1 MKDEKERDAFIK
13 TPLKYTQ
20 RVDSAPWDLKPM
32 PHCAIIGPPRSGK
45 SDLAN
50 SLQSQ
55 FGLIPIHL
63 RATLEELV
71 NIESVLGQKVKE
83 ALLSGKEI
91 SSELA
96 VDAVAYA
103 SEKAECV
110 EKGFVIV
117 DFPHTLQEAQM
128 LAEKGIN
135 PHPLFITTLPLEE
148 VVKRS
153 KPGPGF
159 DNDDRVLLKR
169 IQLKRQHHQDLNGW
183 YSNTFHNVKYLDAE
197 KSKWYIN
204 DTAKEA
210 INRIQKA
217 TYDYSI
223 ASIKNNAVDISDLCI
238 SRYDINK
245 KLSELK
251 SYCPVV
257 WKQRGEL
264 HNVTNFDHVAEYYG
278 MTYKMSSPKA
288 LQMFLDDPDNFLIGQ
303 ALPEYLPKALSSAEA
318 SEIPDQQI
326 VLQGY
331 CPVALKEKSELIKG
345 NVMVLVAYKNK
356 VYTCYDVESRGR
368 FMRKPQHY
376 SEVILTKEMLPKEP
390 HRVKHP
396 EEYENDIE
404 YLEDYLGE
412 AVYKAMLDL
421 GDNRLCYPT
430 LSLRETALKYF
441 AIYLKASNPKNTPY
455 LNAKYARMMAAFKA
469 DCKLPEII
477 FREGTRKLMLE
488 DAEGWFDWDDDFYF
502 SKVDEYDSLLENIE
516 NNDNHF
522 FKFIR

>member
-1 MKDEKERDAFIK
+1 
-13 TPLKYTQ
+13 
-20 RVDSAPWDLKPM
+20 
-32 PHCAIIGPPRSGK
+32 
-45 SDLAN
+45 
-50 SLQSQ
+50 
-55 FGLIPIHL
+55 
-63 RATLEELV
+63 
-71 NIESVLGQKVKE
+71 
-83 ALLSGKEI
+83 
-91 SSELA
+91 
-96 VDAVAYA
+96 
-103 SEKAECV
+103 
-110 EKGFVIV
+110 
-117 DFPHTLQEAQM
+117 
-128 LAEKGIN
+128 
-135 PHPLFITTLPLEE
+135 
-148 VVKRS
+148 
-153 KPGPGF
+153 
-159 DNDDRVLLKR
+159 
-169 IQLKRQHHQDLNGW
+169 
-183 YSNTFHNVKYLDAE
+183 
-197 KSKWYIN
+197 
-204 DTAKEA
+204 
-210 INRIQKA
+210 
-217 TYDYSI
+217 
-223 ASIKNNAVDISDLCI
+223 
-238 SRYDINK
+238 
-245 KLSELK
+245 
-251 SYCPVV
+251 
-257 WKQRGEL
+257 
-264 HNVTNFDHVAEYYG
+264 
-278 MTYKMSSPKA
+278 
-288 LQMFLDDPDNFLIGQ
+288 
-303 ALPEYLPKALSSAEA
+303 LPKALSSAEA

-356 VYTCYDVESRGR
+356 VYTCYDGQSRGR